1 MSIGIFDG
9 SHRGHAAIFGRVR
22 SRAQEAGGESAIVTF
37 WPHPRVVL
45 EKAGQNLKFL
55 SSLDEKVS
63 LIRQSGID
71 HLFIIPFSLKF
82 AQLPPCTF
90 IKRYLVDRAGLKH
103 LIFGFDHHFG
113 RGREGNFESL
123 KSCAELY
130 SFTIEQIGPVSEG
143 EITISSSAI
152 REALANGQVELAST
166 LLSYDYTI
174 TGKIIGGNRIGRE
187 IGFPTANIELT
198 DSHKLVPADGVY
210 AVRARLDDGSYDG
223 MMNIGYRPTISG
235 NGDVRSMEVHLMD
248 FTGDLYN
255 HTIDISFAGRIR
267 DEKRFSSL
275 DQLRAR
281 LQLDRETALQ
291 ILSK

>member
-9 SHRGHAAIFGRVR
+9 SHRGHDAIFGRVR
-22 SRAQEAGGESAIVTF
+22 SRAKEAGGESAIVTF
-37 WPHPRVVL
+37 WPHPRTVL
-45 EKAGQNLKFL
+45 EKHSQNLKFL

-63 LIRQSGID
+63 LIRRSGID

-123 KSCAELY
+123 QSCAELY
-130 SFTIEQIGPVSEG
+130 SFTIEQIGPVREG

-152 REALANGQVELAST
+152 REALANGKVELAST

-187 IGFPTANIELT
+187 IGFPTANIELA

-210 AVRARLDDGSYDG
+210 AVRARLDDGSYNG
-223 MMNIGYRPTISG
+223 MMNIGYRPTIS
-235 NGDVRSMEVHLMD
+235 NNDAIRSMEVHLMD

-255 HTIDISFAGRIR
+255 HTIDISFVGRIR
-267 DEKRFSSL
+267 EEKRFSSL